1 MPGCSSEPPPE
12 TQTPKPSP
20 PPKNLALSF
29 NGGPMGGTFNY
40 FANKMANI
48 ISDEVEWLNIITKIS
63 GGSFE
68 NLAELDES
76 MTDMGIV
83 YAGDAFLG
91 RRGSLPGDPKRYDQT
106 RALAYLYGAP
116 AQLVVR
122 KDLDIESVQDL
133 KGMTIAI
140 GNPGSGAALSA
151 ERFFRHLNLWHSI
164 EPQTV
169 GYSRAAGD
177 FIAGKV
183 DGFWVLVGY
192 PNVSII
198 EAASRT
204 EITIMDLHPA
214 AVASDFYNLYP
225 FYTEVVIPAD
235 TYAHQTEP
243 VFTFQDSAL
252 WCARS
257 DLSENA
263 VYESLKA
270 IFSDNGLKKL
280 QRTHR
285 AARSISLKTGIQH
298 LPIPLHPGAVRFW
311 SDHEIAIPPILLP

>member
-1 MPGCSSEPPPE
+1 MPPLRPPLILLSVLWLLLALGCSSEPNSE

-20 PPKNLALSF
+20 PPKNLTLSF

-48 ISDEVEWLNIITKIS
+48 ISDEVEWLNIITKTS

-68 NLAELDES
+68 NLVELDES
-76 MTDMGIV
+76 VTDMGIV

-91 RRGSLPGDPKRYDQT
+91 RRGSLLRAPQRYDQVRT
-106 RALAYLYGAP
+106 LAYLYGAP

-122 KDLDIESVQDL
+122 KDLNIKSVQDL

-151 ERFFRHLNLWHSI
+151 ERFFRHLSLWHSI
-164 EPQTV
+164 KPQAV
-169 GYSRAAGD
+169 GYSRAATD
-177 FIAGKV
+177 FIDGKV

-204 EITIMDLHPA
+204 EITIVDLHSA
-214 AVASDFYNLYP
+214 AMASEFYNLYP
-225 FYTEVVIPAD
+225 FYTEAVIPAG
-235 TYAHQTEP
+235 TYAHQTEA
-243 VFTFQDSAL
+243 VSTFQDSG
-252 WCARS
+252 
-257 DLSENA
+257 
-263 VYESLKA
+263 SLVRTR
-270 IFSDNGLKKL
+270 GTER
-280 QRTHR
+280 QRR
-285 AARSISLKTGIQH
+285 LRKPEGH
-298 LPIPLHPGAVRFW
+298 LL
-311 SDHEIAIPPILLP
+311 